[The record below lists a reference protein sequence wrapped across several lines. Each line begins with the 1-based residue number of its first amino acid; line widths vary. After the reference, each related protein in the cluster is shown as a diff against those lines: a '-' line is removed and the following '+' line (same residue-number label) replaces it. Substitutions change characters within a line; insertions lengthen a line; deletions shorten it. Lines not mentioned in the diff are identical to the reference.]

1 MQKVL
6 DQPAADAHKPPQVL
20 DLRGLRCPLPALKT
34 RRALIRGRAGALFVV
49 ISDDPLARIDVPN
62 AVREAGGEIISAES
76 DGPAIRFAVRKPE

>member
-1 MQKVL
+1 LQKVW
-6 DQPAADAHKPPQVL
+6 DSPAGEAHEPPQVL

-62 AVREAGGEIISAES
+62 AAREAGGEIISVEA
-76 DGPAIRFAVRKPE
+76 DGAATRFLIRR